1 MTAEHEASPPATQ
14 TPNALISLSETDP
27 VIAGLQVVDLFR
39 DSAKNYV
46 EACVVIARVFERH
59 DQSSREL
66 ATFIDVLIE
75 AKVVSRREG
84 NRGNRSSKLSKL
96 RKIGENQDLLL
107 HPGMSRCVELGYTV
121 AYQACL
127 LYDALPGSP
136 DEKKAALVSQIEN
149 AQDLSKEFLVDET
162 ARIKAMGDAGSN
174 AGPLPSSP
182 DQSRNTPLL
191 NLSGIDGLLATP
203 SRKDI
208 RILAETYA
216 DDATLFRCLP
226 VHERVADDATLVVI
240 TKIIDIP
247 TIATRLLPCCGFKR
261 LTHVL
266 LLRQPP
272 SSEVTDF
279 DVVIIAN
286 RGEVEPLLL
295 TDWTWLEAKTTL
307 DPISI
312 ANRILLNA
320 ERRVHMFASAETK
333 DWQSLIGD
341 AAWAEKPSIK

>member
-27 VIAGLQVVDLFR
+27 VIAGLQVVDLFY

-46 EACVVIARVFERH
+46 EACFVIARVADRH
-59 DQSSREL
+59 HQSSQEF
-66 ATFIDVLIE
+66 AAFIGVLIE

-84 NRGNRSSKLSKL
+84 NRGAKSSKLSKL
-96 RKIGENQDLLL
+96 RKIGENRDLLL
-107 HPGMSRCVELGYTV
+107 CPGMSRCVELGYTV

-127 LYDALPGSP
+127 LFDALPGSS
-136 DEKKAALVSQIEN
+136 DEKKAALASRIES
-149 AQDLSKEFLVDET
+149 AQDLSKEFLVEET
-162 ARIKAMGDAGSN
+162 ARVKAMGDAGSN
-174 AGPLPSSP
+174 AGSLRSSP
-182 DQSRNTPLL
+182 DESTNTPLL

-203 SRKDI
+203 SQKDI
-208 RILAETYA
+208 RVLAENYA

-226 VHERVADDATLVVI
+226 MHERVADDATLVVI

-261 LTHVL
+261 LSHVL
-266 LLRQPP
+266 LVRQPP

-295 TDWTWLEAKTTL
+295 TDWTWLDAETTL

-312 ANRILLNA
+312 ANRILLNS
-320 ERRVHMFASAETK
+320 ERRVHMFASAQAEG
-333 DWQSLIGD
+333 WQSLIGD
-341 AAWAEKPSIK
+341 AAWIEKPSIK